1 MFLEV
6 HSLNTVII
14 TIFKN
19 QVNRLT
25 FKVNA
30 LKLKVV
36 FLDITITEGKEDWW
50 AVELWR
56 ILNWGFTK
64 QIQVKNKDPS
74 FGFHCMLPAR
84 WPHFVPLEMREFAGD
99 TFWLY
104 SFSFVTF
111 TYSWQCW
118 KSMECPCP
126 EASRFDIYPRRCPFG
141 LMVLGQEGVN
151 CRI

>member
-36 FLDITITEGKEDWW
+36 FLDITITEGKED
-50 AVELWR
+50 
-56 ILNWGFTK
+56 
-64 QIQVKNKDPS
+64 
-74 FGFHCMLPAR
+74 
-84 WPHFVPLEMREFAGD
+84 
-99 TFWLY
+99 
-104 SFSFVTF
+104 
-111 TYSWQCW
+111 
-118 KSMECPCP
+118 
-126 EASRFDIYPRRCPFG
+126 
-141 LMVLGQEGVN
+141 
-151 CRI
+151 